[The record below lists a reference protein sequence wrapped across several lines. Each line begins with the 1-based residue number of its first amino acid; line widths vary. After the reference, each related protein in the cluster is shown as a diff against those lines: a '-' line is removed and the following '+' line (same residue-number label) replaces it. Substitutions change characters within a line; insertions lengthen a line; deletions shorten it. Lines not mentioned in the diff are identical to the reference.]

1 LDQVRKDEE
10 AKAKEQI
17 RKEEEA
23 KAKIQMEAEI
33 QKQKEAFVLQQ
44 K

>member
-1 LDQVRKDEE
+1 LDQIRRDEE

-23 KAKIQMEAEI
+23 KAKVQMQAEI